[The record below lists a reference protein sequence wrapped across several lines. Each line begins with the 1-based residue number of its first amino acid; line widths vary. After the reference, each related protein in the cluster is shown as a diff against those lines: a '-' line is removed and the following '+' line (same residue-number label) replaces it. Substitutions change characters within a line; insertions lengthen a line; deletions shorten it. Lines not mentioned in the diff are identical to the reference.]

1 MCPLSRGRLIH
12 HLKNRQVFWLVL
24 IMIEPSR
31 HRLVKLNSCLT
42 QWSKRSQ
49 TVDRAADWSLQQ
61 RVLPRIFT
69 VFPVRKF
76 DFTRFS
82 AAKIHKIL

>member
-1 MCPLSRGRLIH
+1 MSIIPWTFDSSFEKQAGLLACS
-12 HLKNRQVFWLVL
+12 F
-24 IMIEPSR
+24 MIEPSR

-69 VFPVRKF
+69 VFPVRKI

>member
-1 MCPLSRGRLIH
+1 MSIIPWTFDSSFEKQAGLLACS
-12 HLKNRQVFWLVL
+12 LV
-24 IMIEPSR
+24 MIEPSR

-69 VFPVRKF
+69 VFPVRKI